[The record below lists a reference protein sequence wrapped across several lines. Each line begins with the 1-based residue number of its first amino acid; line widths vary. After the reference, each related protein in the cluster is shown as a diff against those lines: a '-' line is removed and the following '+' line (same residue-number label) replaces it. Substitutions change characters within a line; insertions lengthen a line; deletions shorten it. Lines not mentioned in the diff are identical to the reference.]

1 MALST
6 AKEIEELADKLT
18 ATANSMDEKIIAAAK
33 KKRISHEDAQNAFEK
48 SLLLRQ
54 QAGGLYIDAINKI
67 LQDVETPQ
75 NELITTIDRA
85 KHVIETMDDIEKC
98 LTIIALL
105 TELTLNTIALDA
117 KGIIASIKDIKEN
130 V

>member
-33 KKRISHEDAQNAFEK
+33 KKHISHEYAKNAFEK
-48 SLLLRQ
+48 SSLLRQ
-54 QAGGLYIDAINKI
+54 QAAGFYIDAVNKI
-67 LQDVETPQ
+67 LQDVEAPQ
-75 NELITTIDRA
+75 NELINTIEQA

-98 LTIIALL
+98 LTIITLL
-105 TELTLNTIALDA
+105 TKLTLNTIALDA
-117 KGIIASIKDIKEN
+117 KGIIASVKDIKEN